1 MLFCEKRVIYDTK
14 PGGANKLPEE
24 NIYFGIGEKRMR
36 RIAEDNE
43 GSFALFTGNR
53 FLIIRPLMEQYFM
66 ELAKKGGQA
75 DAEND
80 TRR

>member
-1 MLFCEKRVIYDTK
+1 MQ
-14 PGGANKLPEE
+14 
-24 NIYFGIGEKRMR
+24 
-36 RIAEDNE
+36 DNE
-43 GSFALFTGNR
+43 GSFALFNGNR

-75 DAEND
+75 DAESD

>member
-1 MLFCEKRVIYDTK
+1 MEKVKLSEKFMLTIKE
-14 PGGANKLPEE
+14 A
-24 NIYFGIGEKRMR
+24 NIYFGIGEKKLR

-43 GSFALFTGNR
+43 GSFALFNGNC
-53 FLIIRPLMEQYFM
+53 FLSIRPLMKQYFM

-75 DAEND
+75 DAESD